1 VWTGFVWL
9 RIGPV
14 GAGIAQ
20 WYSTG
25 LRAGWLGVWV
35 PAGAGNLSLHHRVQ
49 TGSVAHPASYPMG
62 TTGSFPGGKAASI

>member
-1 VWTGFVWL
+1 MYHAKEMRNAYKILVEDPKAKGTLGKSTRRWDDNIKMDFKQGVRVWTGFVWL

-25 LRAGWLGVWV
+25 LRAG
-35 PAGAGNLSLHHRVQ
+35 
-49 TGSVAHPASYPMG
+49 
-62 TTGSFPGGKAASI
+62 